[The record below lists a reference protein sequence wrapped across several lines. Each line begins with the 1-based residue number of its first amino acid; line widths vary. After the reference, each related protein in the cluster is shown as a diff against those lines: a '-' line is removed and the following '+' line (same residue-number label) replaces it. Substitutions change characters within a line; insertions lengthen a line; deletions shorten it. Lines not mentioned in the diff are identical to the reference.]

1 MLSERLKK
9 LRKEKG
15 LTQVQLSE
23 MIGISNNLY
32 NKYEKQNVRPPY
44 ETISQL
50 AKTFGV
56 SVDYLLG
63 RDSAPQIENAFIPDA
78 IIPYPIIGEIKAG
91 YDGAVEE
98 YNTGEII
105 TIPIE
110 MLRGRPAS
118 DYFVLQV
125 KGNSMYPKIL
135 EGDKVLI
142 LRTESVDSGSI
153 AVVLYNSDEATIKK
167 VEYTPGGNWIDLVPV
182 NPEYETKRISD
193 NDLQYCHILGK
204 AVKLIRDI

>member
-1 MLSERLKK
+1 MLSEKLKK

-44 ETISQL
+44 ETITQL
-50 AKTFGV
+50 AKIFGV

-63 RDSAPQIENAFIPDA
+63 RDSEPQIDNIYSPES
-78 IIPYPIIGEIKAG
+78 IITFPVIGEIKAG

-98 YNTGEII
+98 YNTGEFI

-135 EGDKVLI
+135 ENDKVLV
-142 LRTESVDSGSI
+142 LKTESVDSGSI
-153 AVVLYNSDEATIKK
+153 AVVLYNGDEATLKK
-167 VEYTPGGNWIDLVPV
+167 VEYTPGGSWIDLVPV

-193 NDLQYCHILGK
+193 SDLQFCHIIGK